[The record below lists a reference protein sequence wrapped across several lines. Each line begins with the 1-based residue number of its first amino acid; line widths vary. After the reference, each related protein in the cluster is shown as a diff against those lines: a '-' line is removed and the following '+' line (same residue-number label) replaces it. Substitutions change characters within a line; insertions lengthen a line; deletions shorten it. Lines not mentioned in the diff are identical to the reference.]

1 LAEAVRVEADAHYG
15 VAAEC
20 LGVLDHSE
28 QGTAPGLVDGL
39 RELGDLAGGEGAEP
53 AGEAPPEAEAD
64 DDQPPAQAEVLLEL
78 QARDLERVRRVQRKP
93 LVIEG
98 TGRDGH

>member
-1 LAEAVRVEADAHYG
+1 M
-15 VAAEC
+15 
-20 LGVLDHSE
+20 LDHSE

-78 QARDLERVRRVQRKP
+78 QPRDLERVRRVQREP
-93 LVIEG
+93 LVG
-98 TGRDGH
+98 GRGSDGHEVRRGDIQLAAAASVCAWLTC